1 MNVFLIILGML
12 GWIVAAGLFFLMS
25 IISQLYVGTKQQLQI
40 ITDAIKAE
48 QPIDWNKWISPHE

>member
-12 GWIVAAGLFFLMS
+12 GWITAGVLFFLMS

-40 ITDAIKAE
+40 ITDAIKSE

>member
-12 GWIVAAGLFFLMS
+12 GWIAAGVLFFLMS
-25 IISQLYVGTKQQLQI
+25 IVSQLYVGAKQQLQL

-48 QPIDWNKWISPHE
+48 QPIDWNKWISPNE